1 MAKKFCIF
9 GITMKEIERKFTVKP
24 TVLEVLSFLE
34 PKKIQQGYLMD
45 EAGKTVRVRTKG
57 EKGFLTIKGK
67 TTGITRAE
75 FEYEIPYEHALELL
89 SSFCD
94 KTLSKERYTL
104 TYKEKVWEIDVF
116 HDGLEGLI
124 VAEIELENEADEFDK
139 PNWILDEVS
148 YDPRYYNSQLVKG
161 IKP

>member
-1 MAKKFCIF
+1 
-9 GITMKEIERKFTVKP
+9 MKEIERKFTVKP

-45 EAGKTVRVRTKG
+45 KAGKTVRVRTKG

-89 SSFCD
+89 SNFCD

-124 VAEIELENEADEFDK
+124 VAEIELENEADEFEK

>member
-1 MAKKFCIF
+1 
-9 GITMKEIERKFTVKP
+9 MKEIERKFTVKP